1 MAEES
6 KRRDHRGLLRTRL
19 GALCES
25 GSQAARS
32 AQGVPSEAG
41 RGASGGAQ
49 PSRAGPGLGGPQTT
63 HLRFPPPPTPA
74 PRPSPLHPDSLA
86 RLPLGRG
93 SVPRAL
99 DLTSVI
105 FQVEEQREKGLLL
118 ASCVTLNSHFN
129 SQSLPFSSLL

>member
-6 KRRDHRGLLRTRL
+6 KRRDHRGLLRTWL

-32 AQGVPSEAG
+32 AQGVPLKAG
-41 RGASGGAQ
+41 LGASGGAH
-49 PSRAGPGLGGPQTT
+49 PSRAGPGLGGAQTT

-74 PRPSPLHPDSLA
+74 PRPCIQIHWAGLA
-86 RLPLGRG
+86 LGRG
-93 SVPRAL
+93 AVPRAL
-99 DLTSVI
+99 DLTPVI

-118 ASCVTLNSHFN
+118 ASCATLNSHFN
-129 SQSLPFSSLL
+129 SQSLKFSSLL